1 MARQFNT
8 SAFPAALGAIVL
20 AACTAGSAEDGMP
33 EAEDA
38 SAAQTAEATATQE
51 PSCFLQG
58 ATVAD
63 AEGRPSPLR
72 QVRFEYGDGG
82 EGLLCHGAPSA
93 RGRDI
98 MGGLVPYGELWRA
111 GANESTALHLS
122 APASIGGVAV
132 EAGSYSIYTI
142 PGESSWQVFV
152 NSNFQRWGIP
162 ISDAVRATEI
172 GSFTVTPETTA
183 TPVETLTYRFEGGA
197 VVMEWANTRLRI
209 PIG

>member
-1 MARQFNT
+1 
-8 SAFPAALGAIVL
+8 
-20 AACTAGSAEDGMP
+20 
-33 EAEDA
+33 
-38 SAAQTAEATATQE
+38 
-51 PSCFLQG
+51 
-58 ATVAD
+58 
-63 AEGRPSPLR
+63 
-72 QVRFEYGDGG
+72 
-82 EGLLCHGAPSA
+82 
-93 RGRDI
+93 